1 MRKSLLPLFITAT
14 IFLFA
19 TSQTLAGADAATMKK
34 EAVETTKAFVK
45 KLGGTMKKEMK
56 AGGPMA
62 AVKVCTE
69 MAPQITAE
77 ISRNKGWKV
86 TRVGT
91 RVRNPML
98 GMPDSWEQKILAQFA
113 DRAGK
118 GEGFDK
124 MAFAEVVEENDGK
137 YFRFMKAIGVKS
149 QCLACHGDTAKMN
162 PEVKKLLSE
171 KYPHDKATGYKVG
184 DLRGAVS
191 IKRPL

>member
-1 MRKSLLPLFITAT
+1 MHKTILTVLTGAVTLL
-14 IFLFA
+14 A
-19 TSQTLAGADAATMKK
+19 TSVVFADADVKTMKN
-34 EAVETTKAFVK
+34 EAVETTQAFVK
-45 KLGGTMKKEMK
+45 KLGGAMKKEMK
-56 AGGPMA
+56 AGGPVA
-62 AVKVCTE
+62 AVKVCSE
-69 MAPQITAE
+69 LAPQITAE

-98 GMPDSWEQKILAQFA
+98 GMPDMWEHKVLAKFSE
-113 DRAGK
+113 RASK
-118 GEGFDK
+118 GETFKK

-149 QCLACHGDTAKMN
+149 QCLACHGDTAKMD
-162 PEVKKLLSE
+162 PAVKKLLNE
-171 KYPHDKATGYKVG
+171 HYPHDQATGYKTG